1 MVIREKLSRVFVVV
15 ATLTSAGYLLA
26 VFVDAPEPITDVPYV
41 WPMLAA
47 AGSTCLLTL
56 LGTVVAVFVDRSKPV
71 RVDER
76 DQSIAHHGNLVG
88 YAGLAVGTLV
98 ALAAAMA
105 GAHPFW
111 IANTL
116 YLALMASAVADN
128 VAKLISYRRG
138 GPPW

>member
-15 ATLTSAGYLLA
+15 ATLTSVGYAIA
-26 VFVDAPEPITDVPYV
+26 VFADASEPITDAPYV

-47 AGSTCLLTL
+47 AGSTFIITL
-56 LGTVVAVFVDRSKPV
+56 LGTVIAVFVDGSKQM

-76 DQSIAHHGNLVG
+76 DESIAHHSNLVG
-88 YAGLAVGTLV
+88 YMGLTLGTLV
-98 ALAAAMA
+98 AMAAAMA
-105 GAHPFW
+105 GAHSFW

-116 YLALMASAVADN
+116 YFALMASAVADN

-138 GPPW
+138 EPPS